1 MLHAS
6 GLGYEFWG
14 ETVTTIVYLKNRSP
28 TTAIIGKILYKAWF
42 GKKPSLNHLRTFGCI
57 AYAHIPKEKRHKLDW
72 KTTKCIFLGYSGTNQ
87 YRLWDPEKKDI
98 IIAKDIKFDES
109 RIINNLNLE
118 TLETNNELNNEELV
132 IINTNDEVNIQ
143 QPNLTTTTP
152 TSISTTTLI
161 TTTLRKSQR
170 ISKLP
175 IRFAEESYTNIAMI
189 IYEEL

>member
-6 GLGYEFWG
+6 GLGYEFWR
-14 ETVTTIVYLKNRSP
+14 EAVITIVYLKNRSP
-28 TTAIIGKILYKAWF
+28 TNIIIGKTLYEVWF
-42 GKKPSLNHLRTFGCI
+42 GKKLSLNHLRIFGCI
-57 AYAHIPKEKRHKLDW
+57 AYAHILKEKKYKLDW
-72 KTTKCIFLGYSGTNQ
+72 KTTKYIFLGYSGTNQ

-132 IINTNDEVNIQ
+132 TINTNDKVNLQ

-152 TSISTTTLI
+152 TSTSTTTPI
-161 TTTLRKSQR
+161 TTTL
-170 ISKLP
+170 
-175 IRFAEESYTNIAMI
+175 
-189 IYEEL
+189 

>member
-14 ETVTTIVYLKNRSP
+14 EAVTTIVYLKNRSL
-28 TTAIIGKILYKAWF
+28 TTAIIGKTPYKAWF
-42 GKKPSLNHLRTFGCI
+42 GKKPSLNHLRTFGYI
-57 AYAHIPKEKRHKLDW
+57 AYAYIPKEKRYKLDW
-72 KTTKCIFLGYSGTNQ
+72 KITKYIFLGYSGTNQ

-132 IINTNDEVNIQ
+132 TINTDDEVNLQ
-143 QPNLTTTTP
+143 QPNLTTIIP
-152 TSISTTTLI
+152 TSTSTIALTTLKR
-161 TTTLRKSQR
+161 TQR
-170 ISKLP
+170 ISKIP
-175 IRFAEESYTNIAMI
+175 IRYIKESYVNI
-189 IYEEL
+189 